1 MTKSY
6 PKLSED
12 LRVRRLQPPAG
23 KINMVLDTDTYNEID
38 DQFAIVYALLSKD
51 KINLQAIYAAP
62 FHNELSDGP
71 KDGMEKSYDEIIRI
85 LEQMNEPAGGFVFR
99 GSEGYLPGPQEPVD
113 SEAARDLIA
122 KAMAA
127 PDDEPLYVVAIAAIT
142 NIASAI
148 LLEPCIIEKIVVV
161 WLGGHALWWNDTTE
175 FNLKQDVPGAQVLLD
190 CGVPLV
196 LIPVLGVTTSL
207 LTTLPE
213 IDAHVRGKGR
223 IGDFLA
229 ERFKNCSDD
238 HFGYSRVIW
247 DISTIAYL
255 LNPAAVSTELVPS
268 PLLTDRVT
276 WSKDSTRHLIRC
288 ASFVHRDAVFK
299 DFFRKLAAA
308 AGEQTQIKE

>member
-142 NIASAI
+142 NIASA
-148 LLEPCIIEKIVVV
+148 
-161 WLGGHALWWNDTTE
+161 
-175 FNLKQDVPGAQVLLD
+175 
-190 CGVPLV
+190 
-196 LIPVLGVTTSL
+196 
-207 LTTLPE
+207 
-213 IDAHVRGKGR
+213 
-223 IGDFLA
+223 
-229 ERFKNCSDD
+229 
-238 HFGYSRVIW
+238 
-247 DISTIAYL
+247 
-255 LNPAAVSTELVPS
+255 
-268 PLLTDRVT
+268 
-276 WSKDSTRHLIRC
+276 
-288 ASFVHRDAVFK
+288 
-299 DFFRKLAAA
+299 
-308 AGEQTQIKE
+308 